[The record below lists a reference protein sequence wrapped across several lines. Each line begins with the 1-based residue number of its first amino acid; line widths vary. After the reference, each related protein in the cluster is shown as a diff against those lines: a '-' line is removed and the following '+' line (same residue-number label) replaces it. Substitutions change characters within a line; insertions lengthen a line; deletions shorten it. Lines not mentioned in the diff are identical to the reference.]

1 MENDLRK
8 LFFTTFLTLTVLL
21 GGCDVTKKLDEQSAE
36 IDRLN
41 SLLNQQYGIRAA
53 DLDFAE
59 RQVAVFQ
66 GCTFLFNVC
75 STATLTAGEKYIKG
89 GFTGSSSAWWW
100 VAFIGKLAG
109 VAVFFGAMLWL
120 PWHFFV
126 LFTRPA
132 KIEIDEAKNLIAGL
146 DAKVNDANRKRTQT
160 LQQASATR
168 RDFERLSSSITEQQK
183 KLATTEQAVA
193 QAEAQLSAANTEL
206 AKATR
211 LKDSFRQF

>member
-1 MENDLRK
+1 MENDLNK
-8 LFFTTFLTLTVLL
+8 LFITIFVTLTVLL
-21 GGCDVTKKLDEQSAE
+21 GGCDVKTKLEQQSSE

-41 SLLNQQYGIRAA
+41 SLINQQYGTRAA

-59 RQVAVFQ
+59 RQVAIYR

-75 STATLTAGEKYIKG
+75 SSATLANGKNYLEN
-89 GFTGSSSAWWW
+89 GFSGSSSTWWW
-100 VAFIGKLAG
+100 AAFIGKLMGIAAFIG
-109 VAVFFGAMLWL
+109 TLLWL
-120 PWHFFV
+120 PWHLFV

-132 KIEIDEAKNLIAGL
+132 KVEIDEAKNLIAGL

-168 RDFERLSSSITEQQK
+168 RDFERLSSVMTEQQK
-183 KLATTEQAVA
+183 KLAATEQAVA
-193 QAEAQLSAANTEL
+193 QAEAQLRAANTEL
-206 AKATR
+206 AKVTR